1 MRGGPSVTSAFPSK
15 RASYAETFPCHDVI
29 MYLPFVIFQVASAVA
44 SNAEVFVLDGTWMS
58 TFEIRDYFEGNIN
71 STSPLFSSTEFNI
84 MFMFMETCNTFAIIW
99 SISALVVLLQADFRR
114 RAINMYL
121 ASLCM
126 VFLLLSSTK
135 ITLYTIQYVNLSLLD
150 GMPYLCPAIETILF
164 AMECATGLLVTTI
177 SVERYMAIVH
187 PFSRMADISPATV
200 RKVGRV
206 LWTQC
211 MWQNRFFFRHSSAT
225 VLHVCRDEYIC
236 GRAGLIPAQFCHSIA
251 CLQGL
256 VPSNI

>member
-1 MRGGPSVTSAFPSK
+1 MLSLPIQRFLYSMAHGCPRSRFVTILREIWFQ
-15 RASYAETFPCHDVI
+15 
-29 MYLPFVIFQVASAVA
+29 LPHYFLSQ
-44 SNAEVFVLDGTWMS
+44 NLKS
-58 TFEIRDYFEGNIN
+58 T
-71 STSPLFSSTEFNI
+71 
-84 MFMFMETCNTFAIIW
+84 MFMETCNTFAIIW

-150 GMPYLCPAIETILF
+150 GMPYLCPAIEITLF

-206 LWTQC
+206 L
-211 MWQNRFFFRHSSAT
+211 
-225 VLHVCRDEYIC
+225 
-236 GRAGLIPAQFCHSIA
+236 
-251 CLQGL
+251 
-256 VPSNI
+256 